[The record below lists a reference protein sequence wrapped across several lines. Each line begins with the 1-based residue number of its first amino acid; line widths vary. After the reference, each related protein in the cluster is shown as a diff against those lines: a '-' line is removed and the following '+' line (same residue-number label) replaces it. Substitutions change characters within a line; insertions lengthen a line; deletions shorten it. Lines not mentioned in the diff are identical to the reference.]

1 MAAWLR
7 VTKQIMFAL
16 FSMLPDCTKDAM
28 MNRFKYQFWIK
39 RKLQAM
45 TMNLQINPPQKSI
58 GVLDH
63 FIAEPFEPIKYNV
76 IME

>member
-1 MAAWLR
+1 
-7 VTKQIMFAL
+7 
-16 FSMLPDCTKDAM
+16 MLPDCTKDAM

-58 GVLDH
+58 GVFDH
-63 FIAEPFEPIKYNV
+63 FITEPFEPIKY
-76 IME
+76 I